1 MRENQVDS
9 LLSKFIKRAAA
20 RNNISEKRMV
30 VFNVRFF
37 IGRIGITK
45 EEMTFF
51 IGIRVAFKSKNIAE
65 FPTVISQNN
74 RENIAEREP

>member
-45 EEMTFF
+45 EEMTFKA
-51 IGIRVAFKSKNIAE
+51 IPNKEKSWKILEGIKGLD
-65 FPTVISQNN
+65 
-74 RENIAEREP
+74 